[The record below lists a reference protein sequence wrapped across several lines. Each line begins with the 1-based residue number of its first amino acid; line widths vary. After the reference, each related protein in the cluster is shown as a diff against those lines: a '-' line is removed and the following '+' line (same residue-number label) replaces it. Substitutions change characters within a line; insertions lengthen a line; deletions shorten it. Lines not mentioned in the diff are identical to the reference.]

1 MVEILL
7 CKVCMI
13 ICKFLEKGCEMELKF
28 LFVVVLDVGGYVIVF
43 EKEDGVVSGWFLIV
57 YGKVYGV
64 VMLGMVG
71 FVQMVWVEQ

>member
-1 MVEILL
+1 MVEIIL

-13 ICKFLEKGCEMELKF
+13 IKMVLVKGCEMDFKL
-28 LFVVVLDVGGYVIVF
+28 LLVVILDVGGYVKLF
-43 EKEDGVVSGWFLIV
+43 ECEDGVVLGCFGIV

-71 FVQMVWVEQ
+71 MV